1 MARAATST
9 TALRL
14 GAALTIRFPSRLVP
28 ALLLTLLVAA
38 CATPKPAPPG
48 PRPQPPRPTPSQ
60 PAQPPPAPARPESFA
75 DVPGWAQDDHGAG
88 YEAFRTTCGVA
99 RDPALGEVCRRAR
112 AIGPLD
118 AGRARAFL
126 EDNFRPELLEGD
138 GILTAYFSPEYEAR
152 DRQSVEFSAP
162 VRPKPADLVGKGVA
176 GNEAQKRGA
185 GGQLSPYPDRAD
197 IEKASSGP
205 ALAWMRP
212 EDLFF
217 LQIQGSGVLTFA
229 DGRRAKAVFAAT
241 NGKPFMGIANPMRD
255 RGLLAANNT
264 SGEAIRSWLA
274 DNRGPRADEVMRLNP
289 RYVFF
294 TLAPDD
300 GRQPVGAAGIP
311 LPPGRAI
318 AIDSSRNSLGDLF
331 FIEGV
336 APTLS
341 GAFPAYRRMVMAL
354 DTGGAIKGPVRADLY
369 LGLGDR
375 AGAEAGR
382 VRHTL
387 RMHRLVPKV
396 GPYR

>member
-1 MARAATST
+1 MTQG
-9 TALRL
+9 L
-14 GAALTIRFPSRLVP
+14 GGHLGKLRLVP
-28 ALLLTLLVAA
+28 ALVLTTLVLAA
-38 CATPKPAPPG
+38 CATPKAIPPPA
-48 PRPQPPRPTPSQ
+48 PRPQPPRPAPTQ
-60 PAQPPPAPARPESFA
+60 PIPAPARPESFSEL
-75 DVPGWAQDDHGAG
+75 PGWAQDDHAAS

-99 RDPALGEVCRRAR
+99 RDPAMGEICRRAR

-118 AGRARAFL
+118 GSRARAFF
-126 EDNFRPELLEGD
+126 EESFRPELLIGD

-152 DRQSVEFSAP
+152 DRPSSEFSAP
-162 VRPKPADLVGKGVA
+162 VRGKPADLVGSGIPGKDA
-176 GNEAQKRGA
+176 LRRGPN
-185 GGQLSPYPDRAD
+185 GQMGAYPDRAA
-197 IEKASSGP
+197 IEASSP
-205 ALAWMRP
+205 SQALTWMRP

-217 LQIQGSGVLTFA
+217 LQIQGSGVLTYPN
-229 DGRRAKAVFAAT
+229 GRRTKAVFAAT
-241 NGKPFMGIANPMRD
+241 NGRTFVGIANPMRD
-255 RGLLAANNT
+255 RGLLPANNT
-264 SGEAIRSWLA
+264 SGDAIRGWLA

-318 AIDSSRNSLGDLF
+318 AIDTSRNSLGEVF
-331 FIEGV
+331 FIDGV

-341 GAFPAYRRMVMAL
+341 GAFPTYRRTVMAL
-354 DTGGAIKGPVRADLY
+354 DMGGAIKGAVRADLY
-369 LGLGDR
+369 MGHGPS

-396 GPYR
+396 GPGR

>member
-1 MARAATST
+1 MRGVAQRGAG
-9 TALRL
+9 RL
-14 GAALTIRFPSRLVP
+14 DEGELDFRHAKRLLP
-28 ALLLTLLVAA
+28 ALVLTLLVVA
-38 CATPKPAPPG
+38 CASPRSVPPPAPPRPG
-48 PRPQPPRPTPSQ
+48 PPKPPPTQPI
-60 PAQPPPAPARPESFA
+60 PAPARPESFA
-75 DVPGWAQDDHGAG
+75 DLPGWAQDDHAAG
-88 YEAFRTTCGVA
+88 YEAFRVTCGVS

-118 AGRARAFL
+118 AQRARMFF
-126 EDNFRPELLEGD
+126 EENFQPELILGEGV
-138 GILTAYFSPEYEAR
+138 LTAYFSPEYEAR
-152 DRQSVEFSAP
+152 ERPDREFSAP
-162 VRPKPADLVGKGVA
+162 VRPKPADLVGNGTPGK
-176 GNEAQKRGA
+176 EALRRGPN
-185 GGQLSPYPDRAD
+185 GQMAPYPDRTA
-197 IEKASSGP
+197 IETSPPSQ

-217 LQIQGSGVLTFA
+217 LQIQGSGVLTFPG
-229 DGRRAKAVFAAT
+229 GRRAKAVFAAT
-241 NGKPFMGIANPMRD
+241 NGKSFIGIANPMRD
-255 RGLLAANNT
+255 RGLLAAGNT
-264 SGEAIRSWLA
+264 SGEAIRAWLA

-318 AIDSSRNSLGDLF
+318 AVDTSRNALGEIF

-336 APTLS
+336 APTLN
-341 GAFPAYRRMVMAL
+341 GAFPAYRRTVMAL
-354 DTGGAIKGPVRADLY
+354 DVGGAIKGAVRADLY
-369 LGLGDR
+369 LGVGAR
-375 AGAEAGR
+375 AGTEAGR

>member
-1 MARAATST
+1 MTQGLGGHLGK
-9 TALRL
+9 LRL
-14 GAALTIRFPSRLVP
+14 AP
-28 ALLLTLLVAA
+28 ALLLALALAA
-38 CATPKPAPPG
+38 CVSPKAVPPPS
-48 PRPQPPRPTPSQ
+48 PRPLPPRPPVTQ
-60 PAQPPPAPARPESFA
+60 PTPARPESFA
-75 DVPGWAQDDHGAG
+75 ELPGWAQDDHAAG

-99 RDPALGEVCRRAR
+99 RDPAMAEICRRAR

-118 AGRARAFL
+118 RARARAFF
-126 EDNFRPELLEGD
+126 EENFRPELLAGE

-152 DRQSVEFSAP
+152 ERPDSEFSAP
-162 VRPKPADLVGKGVA
+162 VRGKPADLVGNGTPGK
-176 GNEAQKRGA
+176 EALRRGPN
-185 GGQLSPYPDRAD
+185 GQLAAYPDRAA
-197 IEKASSGP
+197 IERSPPGA

-217 LQIQGSGVLTFA
+217 LQIQGSGVLTYPN
-229 DGRRAKAVFAAT
+229 GRRTKVLFAAT
-241 NGKPFMGIANPMRD
+241 NGRTFVGIANPMRD
-255 RGLLAANNT
+255 RGLLPANNT
-264 SGEAIRSWLA
+264 SGDAIRAWLA

-294 TLAPDD
+294 SLAPDD

-318 AIDSSRNSLGDLF
+318 AVDTARNSLGEIF
-331 FIEGV
+331 FIDGV

-341 GAFPAYRRMVMAL
+341 GAFPTYRRTVMAL
-354 DTGGAIKGPVRADLY
+354 DVGGAIKGAVRADLY
-369 LGLGDR
+369 MGHGAS